1 MLFLRSVGLDARIV
15 HNQEDHVWNEYYS
28 RSAQRWVHLD
38 SCEAAFDT
46 PLMYELGW
54 GRKMSYVLAFG
65 LEGAQDVSRGYVAD
79 YHEHGWER
87 RRKWNDQ
94 DLAEVSL
101 GMYRI
106 GVCFADWIAIII
118 GTHSYHSWKA
128 RNPSRNTADRIGR
141 ARCETR
147 DLDGRPRR
155 PTSGSS
161 GIRRYSQ
168 GSSKRDQGVE
178 SHESRVRSGRWK
190 AVCDRHFS

>member
-65 LEGAQDVSRGYVAD
+65 VEGAEDVSRGYVAD
-79 YHEHGWER
+79 HHEHGWER
-87 RRKWNDQ
+87 RRKWDEQ

-101 GMYRI
+101 DIYSI
-106 GVCFADWIAIII
+106 GVCFAHGIAIMI
-118 GTHSYHSWKA
+118 GTHRYHRWKA
-128 RNPSRNTADRIGR
+128 RDLIRSKAERVGR
-141 ARCETR
+141 ARREAR
-147 DLDGRPRR
+147 GLDVRLRT
-155 PTSGSS
+155 PTADSS
-161 GIRRYSQ
+161 GI
-168 GSSKRDQGVE
+168 
-178 SHESRVRSGRWK
+178 
-190 AVCDRHFS
+190 